1 MNNKEPEMKEK
12 EDYAARLGA
21 RLEAAYML
29 EYVEPVMSRE
39 EFHQLIKRAELLK
52 RKQRR
57 KPRRNK

>member
-29 EYVEPVMSRE
+29 EYVGPVMSRE
-39 EFHQLIKRAELLK
+39 KFHQLIMWAELLK
-52 RKQRR
+52 REQK
-57 KPRRNK
+57 N